1 MASLAKSLLAKGITL
16 VFVLI
21 GVLVLLA
28 IVMGASGLSDKI
40 LKSILVVEIQE
51 LKQQLIRQGIRDP
64 AEIERIITEY
74 NRTRAQALGLD
85 KPWEHR
91 LPQLI
96 LNLLFLDLGTSRTL
110 QSSWGSNKISDLII
124 ERLPNT
130 IILTTTGVAL
140 TALVGIWIGLYIG
153 SNVGSRIDRV
163 ISILSAASYALP
175 LWFVGL
181 VLILALAYAPKIL
194 WGVQIFPPGGMVS
207 VPPPKEPLA
216 YFLDVMWHL
225 SLPLIASFIAFFGSW
240 AYTTRNIVLST
251 SQEDFVNFARAKG
264 LPEDVVRRRYILR
277 PSLPPILTSLILSL
291 AGSISGYIITERVFN
306 WPGMGSLYY
315 SAITAL
321 DEPVIFAL
329 TYVFTLVYII
339 ARFTLEILYLVT
351 DPRIRLT

>member
-1 MASLAKSLLAKGITL
+1 MASLAKTLIIKSITL
-16 VFVLI
+16 IVVLI
-21 GVLVLLA
+21 GVLFLLA
-28 IVMGASGLSDKI
+28 FIMGASGLSDKI
-40 LKSILVVEIQE
+40 LKSILVVEVQE
-51 LKQQLIRQGIRDP
+51 YKQQLIRQGIRDP
-64 AEIERIITEY
+64 AEIERIVAEY
-74 NRTRAQALGLD
+74 NKTRAEALGLNQ
-85 KPWEHR
+85 PWEYR
-91 LPQLI
+91 LPRLI
-96 LNLLFLDLGTSRTL
+96 QSLLFFDLGTSRTL

-124 ERLPNT
+124 DRLPNT
-130 IILTTTGVAL
+130 IILTTTGVAF
-140 TALVGIWIGLYIG
+140 TALIGIWIGLYIG
-153 SNVGSRIDRV
+153 SNVGSKVDRV

-181 VLILALAYAPKIL
+181 VLILTLAYAPKIL
-194 WGVQIFPPGGMVS
+194 WGIQIFPPGGMVS
-207 VPPPKEPLA
+207 VPPPKDPVA
-216 YFLDVMWHL
+216 YFLDVLWHL

-240 AYTTRNIVLST
+240 AYTTRNIVLSI
-251 SQEDFVNFARAKG
+251 SQEDFVNFARARG
-264 LPEDVVRRRYILR
+264 LPEDIVRRRYILR

-339 ARFTLEILYLVT
+339 ARFTLEVLYVIV